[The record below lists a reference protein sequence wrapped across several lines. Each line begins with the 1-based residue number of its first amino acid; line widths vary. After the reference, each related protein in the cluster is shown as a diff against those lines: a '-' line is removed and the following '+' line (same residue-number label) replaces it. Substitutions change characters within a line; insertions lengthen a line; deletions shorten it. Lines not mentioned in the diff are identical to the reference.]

1 MMLSLNPYR
10 RSFRPA
16 VYDPF
21 RELDELEK
29 HLFRDNLAAN
39 AMPCMETDISDRGD
53 SYLIEVDLPG
63 FKKEDIHLNLDG
75 DTLSVE
81 AERHPEHEDKEK
93 KAKYLL
99 CERAGG
105 KYIRSFDVSNVDT
118 ESITAAYENGVL
130 ALTMPKK
137 QPAVPASRRLEIK

>member
-1 MMLSLNPYR
+1 MMLSLTPYR
-10 RSFRPA
+10 RNFRPTA
-16 VYDPF
+16 YDPF

-29 HLFRDNLAAN
+29 RLFRDNPASN
-39 AMPCMETDISDRGD
+39 VMPGMETDISDHGD

-63 FKKEDIHLNLDG
+63 YKKEDIHLNLDG
-75 DTLSVE
+75 DTLSIE
-81 AERHPEHEDKEK
+81 AERHLEHEDKEK

-99 CERAGG
+99 SERSGG

-118 ESITAAYENGVL
+118 EAITAAYENGVL

-137 QPAVPASRRLEIK
+137 QPAAPASRRVEIQ